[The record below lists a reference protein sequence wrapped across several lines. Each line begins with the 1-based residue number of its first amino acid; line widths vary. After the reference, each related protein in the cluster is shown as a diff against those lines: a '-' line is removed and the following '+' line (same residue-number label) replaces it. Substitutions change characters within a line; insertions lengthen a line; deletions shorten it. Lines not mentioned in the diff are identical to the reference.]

1 MYKPV
6 LEVYGK
12 ETTEKD
18 RPTLQS
24 SAEKGS
30 HGMPFN
36 PSGQFA
42 RNVGEILHCTEC
54 NKPRVMYAARKVRFY
69 DQRKLETVL
78 EGIIYTCGMDL
89 KECIPADIS
98 DHDKQSHV
106 LSSIFVRQN
115 MNCDSRIEIPYFSS
129 ECFPSICIY
138 CGSEESLVPAIEME
152 GMYPLCSSCKA
163 TTPGILKR
171 KRKLCSS

>member
-1 MYKPV
+1 M
-6 LEVYGK
+6 YGK

-30 HGMPFN
+30 HGMPFK

-54 NKPRVMYAARKVRFY
+54 NKPRVMYAARKVHFH

-78 EGIIYTCGMDL
+78 EGVIYTFGMDL
-89 KECIPADIS
+89 QESIPADIS

-115 MNCDSRIEIPYFSS
+115 MNCDSRIEIPTFLRNVFHQYAYTVAVK
-129 ECFPSICIY
+129 II
-138 CGSEESLVPAIEME
+138 
-152 GMYPLCSSCKA
+152 
-163 TTPGILKR
+163 
-171 KRKLCSS
+171 